1 MRILTALLLA
11 LPLLASEAQP
21 PLTISNGLVTMKLL
35 PPDPKGGYYQG
46 TRFDWSGQVSSLQY
60 KGHDWYGRW
69 NPAPYDPKLHD
80 AIMGPV
86 EEFRT
91 NEAGLG
97 FDEAKPGESF
107 IRIGVGAVRRP
118 DAKPYRPFVTYDI
131 VDHGKWTVKRHADR
145 VEFTQRLKLGGYAYI
160 YKKTMRLQK
169 GKPVLTIEHSLRNTG
184 AKPIQTEQYNHNFVV
199 MDGKPT
205 GPDASVA
212 FAFDPRATLDLKDL
226 AAIKDRKLTYLK
238 ELAPRQSTF
247 TQIEGFGKTA
257 ADYDLRLEHRAAGIG
272 VHITGDQPIAKLVYW
287 SIRSTF
293 CPEPYISLTADPG
306 REVRWKYTYE
316 FYTLP

>member
-1 MRILTALLLA
+1 MRILYGLLFATALFA
-11 LPLLASEAQP
+11 DADQP
-21 PLTISNGLVTMKLL
+21 PLSISNGLVTMKVL
-35 PPDPKGGYYQG
+35 PPDAQRGYYQG
-46 TRFDWSGQVSSLQY
+46 TRFDWSGQVASLEY
-60 KGHDWYGRW
+60 KGHNWFGQW

-91 NEAGLG
+91 NGAGLG

-107 IRIGVGAVRRP
+107 IRIGVGSVRRP
-118 DAKPYRPFVTYDI
+118 DLNPYQTFRSYDI
-131 VDHGKWTVKRHADR
+131 VDPGKWTVKRHADR
-145 VEFTQRLKLGGYAYI
+145 IEFTQSLKLGGYAYV
-160 YKKTMRLQK
+160 YRKTLRLVK
-169 GKPVLTIEHSLRNTG
+169 GKPVLQIEHSLRNTG
-184 AKPIQTEQYNHNFVV
+184 VKTIQTEQYNHNFFV

-205 GPDASVA
+205 GPDATVTFA
-212 FAFDPRATLDLKDL
+212 FAPRATQDLKGL
-226 AAIKDRKLTYLK
+226 AEIQGRKLVYLK
-238 ELAPRQSTF
+238 ELAPGQSTF

-272 VHITGDQPIAKLVYW
+272 VHITGDQPIVKLVYW

-293 CPEPYISLTADPG
+293 CPEPYISLTVEPG
-306 REVRWKYTYE
+306 REARWKYTYE